1 MSRSESFNSKVLE
14 WTQTYTEPVVLL
26 GMGTHSNYFGEGQ
39 ELGDMVSVEHESV
52 MGCGAEP
59 PVGSRGRAPD

>member
-14 WTQTYTEPVVLL
+14 WTQTHTEPVVLP
-26 GMGTHSNYFGEGQ
+26 GMGTHRNYFREGQ
-39 ELGDMVSVEHESV
+39 GLGDMASVEHESV

-59 PVGSRGRAPD
+59 PVGSRGRAAD